1 MKALRMQPPAPVA
14 VLGAGAFG
22 TALAVV
28 LAEGAGSAA
37 LWGRDAERM
46 EALRIS
52 RENAAHLPGRRLP
65 GKLRISA
72 EIGEALGEGGAG
84 RGIALLAVPTQAL
97 RSLLRTHREALA
109 GHALVVCCK
118 GVERGTGLLPTEVVE
133 SEIPGARTAVLTG
146 PSFAADIAAGKPTAL
161 TLATRDPEGESLQAA
176 LSLATLRLYLSD
188 DPVGAQLGGA
198 LKNVVAIGAG
208 MAIGGD
214 FGESARSALM
224 TRGFAEMVRYAAL
237 RKARRETLF
246 GLSGFGD
253 LVLTC
258 TSTQSRNYRHGL
270 AFGAGKP
277 PEEKATV
284 EGVMTAHAVSE
295 ASAEEDLPV
304 THMVSALLKGELSI
318 GEAVESLLSR
328 PLRRED

>member
-1 MKALRMQPPAPVA
+1 MTLTMENPAAQAAPRNDLKFACRGVNVHYGDAHAIKDLAIDIEDRLVTAFIGPSGCGKSTFLRCLNRMNDTISICRVTGDLKLDGEDIYAPRVDPVQLRARVGMVFQKPNPFPKSIYDNVA
-14 VLGAGAFG
+14 YGP
-22 TALAVV
+22 
-28 LAEGAGSAA
+28 
-37 LWGRDAERM
+37 
-46 EALRIS
+46 RIHGLTSS
-52 RENAAHLPGRRLP
+52 REELD
-65 GKLRISA
+65 
-72 EIGEALGEGGAG
+72 
-84 RGIALLAVPTQAL
+84 
-97 RSLLRTHREALA
+97 
-109 GHALVVCCK
+109 ALVESSLTK
-118 GVERGTGLLPTEVVE
+118 AGL
-133 SEIPGARTAVLTG
+133 
-146 PSFAADIAAGKPTAL
+146 
-161 TLATRDPEGESLQAA
+161 ESLQAA